1 MGKRKAVL
9 IAKERIDILLRLALE
24 TAESD
29 LSRAESYA
37 RLAWRIAEKY
47 NLRKKTVLKRYFRC
61 SKCKNPL
68 IPGRSLRI
76 RILKGKGVGLICLKC
91 GGVKLIPVFHEK
103 DKNLD
108 VETYSTKLDSRA
120 CG

>member
-1 MGKRKAVL
+1 MGKRKAVS
-9 IAKERIDILLRLALE
+9 IARERIDILLRLALE

-47 NLRKKTVLKRYFRC
+47 NLRRKTVLRRYFRC
-61 SKCKNPL
+61 SKCKSPL

-103 DKNLD
+103 DKNPGF
-108 VETYSTKLDSRA
+108 EAYSTRHESRA